1 MSRRHDP
8 TRARRH
14 WVYTRPELCKLSGVS
29 DSTISNWI
37 GHGLTPIDN
46 HRPQLFAG
54 FEVRRFLTNLRWPH
68 GRQPA
73 KGQLF
78 CHFCFQY
85 RSLSADSINSLPD
98 EVGRF
103 TMRGYCTECDSMLQ
117 AIVPQRTVSEIYR
130 ASFNTAGD
138 SSDVNVGPT
147 SERTAKSN
155 PSIPPETCNSN
166 QRWLFYYRRYLE
178 EHEEWEADTVDE
190 HLRSLARIS
199 AIFGHSPFEAI
210 SIDDV
215 IKLKDKLR
223 EMRVDSDEGDLSHST
238 VAHILWHGGAFFRWF
253 VKRPDVKIDPDL
265 PGYFNLS
272 RREKGAESSAVKGT
286 SLTFDMVVCI
296 FAAMPASNPVEIR
309 NRAIIA
315 MFATTGIR
323 VAALSTL
330 RGKHVN
336 IDTRW
341 INQDPREVD
350 TKFGKHIRTYC
361 FDLGHGFL
369 DAIREWWRWRT
380 NNGFGDNGAFF
391 LPDRYLQPN
400 SIGLGFKPASEGPA
414 QCWKSDDPV
423 QQIIKNATRLAGFDP
438 AAIASHDF
446 RKVIHP
452 FLARRGGM
460 TVAEEVA
467 LQLNFGQTPTEII
480 RKHYALMSE
489 QEREAIL
496 GELCRRALSDH
507 SELELYLAFQRG
519 ELTEADPDFERAR
532 DIFRRHAPS
541 SDR

>member
-8 TRARRH
+8 SKARRH
-14 WVYTRPELCKLSGVS
+14 WVYARDELCELFRVG
-29 DSTISNWI
+29 DSTISNWT
-37 GHGLTPIDN
+37 HRGLAPIDD

-68 GRQPA
+68 GRQPV

-85 RSLSADSINSLPD
+85 RSLSTDNIYSLPD

-103 TMRGYCTECDSMLQ
+103 TMRGHCTECDSMLQ
-117 AIVPQRTVSEIYR
+117 AIVLQRTVSEIYR

-138 SSDVNVGPT
+138 SSDVIAGPT
-147 SERTAKSN
+147 SGRTAKSN

-199 AIFGHSPFEAI
+199 AIFGHRPFEAI

-253 VKRPDVKIDPDL
+253 VKRPGVKIDPDL

-286 SLTFDMVVCI
+286 SLTFDQALCI
-296 FAAMPASNPVEIR
+296 FIAMPSSTPIEIR
-309 NRAIIA
+309 NKAIFA
-315 MFATTGIR
+315 MFIVTGMRIG
-323 VAALSTL
+323 ALVTL
-330 RGKHVN
+330 CGKHVN
-336 IDTRW
+336 MDTRW
-341 INQDPREVD
+341 INQDPREVA
-350 TKFGKHIRTYC
+350 TKDGKRIRTFC
-361 FDLGHGFL
+361 LNLGHGLL
-369 DAIREWWRWRT
+369 DAIRIWSRWRT
-380 NNGFGDNGAFF
+380 ENSFGDNDAFF
-391 LPDRYLQPN
+391 LPDRYLQSN
-400 SIGLGFKPASEGPA
+400 SIGLGFKPASDGPA

-446 RKVIHP
+446 RKTIHP

-460 TVAEEVA
+460 IVAEEVA

-496 GELCRRALSDH
+496 DELCRRALSDR
-507 SELELYLAFQRG
+507 SELELYLAFERS
-519 ELTEADPDFERAR
+519 ELTEADPDFERAK
-532 DIFRRHAPS
+532 DIFRRHAAS
-541 SDR
+541 GDL